1 MLNYYEI
8 LEVER
13 SATEKEI
20 KSAYRKLAKK
30 WHPDTTV
37 FEKEYAADKF
47 KELTIAYN
55 TLSDSERRKNYD
67 YNLDYEKRK
76 EAERR
81 YREQQKQEAERRYRE
96 QQKQE
101 AERRYREQQQE
112 AERRYREQQ
121 KQEAERRYREQQQEA
136 ERRYREQQKQEAERR
151 YREQQQEA
159 ERRYREQQKQEAER
173 RYREQQDNT
182 AKNKNSNNGVLKN
195 LKEIMLLKLN
205 VITDNI
211 FIFAINNPFK
221 IFLFN
226 ELTVAGFCFFSRNLK
241 LYESSYYIMIISLV
255 LLVISNF
262 ILLTLHDLM
271 EEHKFHISNVSLKL
285 KLSCLV
291 FWVFFLILSDVLVYA
306 RVILVKLK
314 GEEAAEE
321 FGIICSNILEAWNDD
336 LLLGYMIFIIGIIFW
351 AFSKIFT
358 DKITILRT
366 FATTIMIILIIMVL
380 DVIKAI

>member
-47 KELTIAYN
+47 KEITIAYN
-55 TLSDSERRKNYD
+55 TLTDSERRKNYD

-101 AERRYREQQQE
+101 AECRYREQQKQEAERRYREQQKQEAECRYREQQE

-121 KQEAERRYREQQQEA
+121 KQEAERRYRE
-136 ERRYREQQKQEAERR
+136 K
-151 YREQQQEA
+151 
-159 ERRYREQQKQEAER
+159 
-173 RYREQQDNT
+173 QDNIT
-182 AKNKNSNNGVLKN
+182 KTKKSNNSIFEN
-195 LKEIMLLKLN
+195 LKEMLLLKF
-205 VITDNI
+205 IKIIDNI
-211 FIFAINNPFK
+211 CVFAIYNRFK
-221 IFLFN
+221 IGLFN
-226 ELTVAGFCFFSRNLK
+226 ILITAGFSFFNSGLK
-241 LYESSYYIMIISLV
+241 LYDFSYYIMVTSLILIKISD
-255 LLVISNF
+255 F
-262 ILLTLHDLM
+262 ILCSLHDLM
-271 EEHKFHISNVSLKL
+271 EEHKVRISDVSLKL

-291 FWVFFLILSDVLVYA
+291 SWVFFLILSDVLIYA

-314 GEEAAEE
+314 GEEAAED
-321 FGIICSNILEAWNDD
+321 FAIICSKILKAWNDD

-358 DKITILRT
+358 DKITIRKT
-366 FATTIMIILIIMVL
+366 FATTIMIILIIMAL

>member
-121 KQEAERRYREQQQEA
+121 KQEAERRYREQQ
-136 ERRYREQQKQEAERR
+136 
-151 YREQQQEA
+151 
-159 ERRYREQQKQEAER
+159 
-173 RYREQQDNT
+173 DNT

-195 LKEIMLLKLN
+195 LKEIMLSKLN

-226 ELTVAGFCFFSRNLK
+226 ELTVAGSCFFSRNLK

-271 EEHKFHISNVSLKL
+271 EEHKFRISNVSLKL

-306 RVILVKLK
+306 RVILVNLK
-314 GEEAAEE
+314 GEETAEE

-336 LLLGYMIFIIGIIFW
+336 FVLGWIIFILGIIFW
-351 AFSKIFT
+351 AFSKFFT

>member
-121 KQEAERRYREQQQEA
+121 KQEAERRYREQQ
-136 ERRYREQQKQEAERR
+136 
-151 YREQQQEA
+151 
-159 ERRYREQQKQEAER
+159 
-173 RYREQQDNT
+173 DNT

-195 LKEIMLLKLN
+195 LKEIMLSKLN

-221 IFLFN
+221 IVLFN
-226 ELTVAGFCFFSRNLK
+226 WLTVAGFFFFSRNLK
-241 LYESSYYIMIISLV
+241 LYESSYYIMTISLV
-255 LLVISNF
+255 LIVISNF

-271 EEHKFHISNVSLKL
+271 EEHKFRISNVSLKL

-306 RVILVKLK
+306 RVILVNLK
-314 GEEAAEE
+314 GEETAEE

-336 LLLGYMIFIIGIIFW
+336 YVLGCIIFSLGIIFW

-366 FATTIMIILIIMVL
+366 CATTIMIILIIMVL

>member
-151 YREQQQEA
+151 YREQQ
-159 ERRYREQQKQEAER
+159 
-173 RYREQQDNT
+173 DNT

-195 LKEIMLLKLN
+195 LKEIMLSKLN

-226 ELTVAGFCFFSRNLK
+226 ELTVAGSCFFSRNLK

-271 EEHKFHISNVSLKL
+271 EEHKFRISNVSLKL

-306 RVILVKLK
+306 RVILVNLK
-314 GEEAAEE
+314 GEETAEE

-336 LLLGYMIFIIGIIFW
+336 FVLGWIIFILGIIFW
-351 AFSKIFT
+351 AFSKFFT

>member
-47 KELTIAYN
+47 KEITIAYN

-81 YREQQKQEAERRYRE
+81 YKEQQKQETERRYRE
-96 QQKQE
+96 
-101 AERRYREQQQE
+101 RQQE

-136 ERRYREQQKQEAERR
+136 ERRYREQQKL
-151 YREQQQEA
+151 EA
-159 ERRYREQQKQEAER
+159 ERRYREQQKQEAEC

-195 LKEIMLLKLN
+195 LKQIMLLKLN

-211 FIFAINNPFK
+211 FTFAIYNPFK
-221 IFLFN
+221 ISLFN
-226 ELTVAGFCFFSRNLK
+226 ILIVGGFCFFSRNLK
-241 LYESSYYIMIISLV
+241 LYEFSYYIMITSLV
-255 LLVISNF
+255 LIKISGF
-262 ILLTLHDLM
+262 ILLTLHDLT
-271 EEHKFHISNVSLKL
+271 EEHKFRISDVSLKL

-291 FWVFFLILSDVLVYA
+291 FWVFFLILSDALVYA
-306 RVILVKLK
+306 RVILVNLK
-314 GEEAAEE
+314 GEEIAEE
-321 FGIICSNILEAWNDD
+321 FGIICSDILKAWNDD
-336 LLLGYMIFIIGIIFW
+336 FELGCVIFILGIIFW

-358 DKITILRT
+358 DKITIFRT

>member
-47 KELTIAYN
+47 KEITIAYN
-55 TLSDSERRKNYD
+55 TLTDSERRKNYD

-101 AERRYREQQQE
+101 AECRYREQQE

-121 KQEAERRYREQQQEA
+121 KQEAERRYRE
-136 ERRYREQQKQEAERR
+136 K
-151 YREQQQEA
+151 
-159 ERRYREQQKQEAER
+159 
-173 RYREQQDNT
+173 QDNIT
-182 AKNKNSNNGVLKN
+182 KTKKSNNSIFEN
-195 LKEIMLLKLN
+195 LKEMLLLKF
-205 VITDNI
+205 IKIIDNI
-211 FIFAINNPFK
+211 CVFAIYNRFK
-221 IFLFN
+221 IGLFN
-226 ELTVAGFCFFSRNLK
+226 ILITAGFSFFNSGLK
-241 LYESSYYIMIISLV
+241 LYDFSYYIMVTSLILIKISD
-255 LLVISNF
+255 F
-262 ILLTLHDLM
+262 ILCSLHDLM
-271 EEHKFHISNVSLKL
+271 EEHKVRISDVSLKL

-291 FWVFFLILSDVLVYA
+291 SWVFFLILSDVLIYA

-314 GEEAAEE
+314 GEEAAED
-321 FGIICSNILEAWNDD
+321 FAIICSKILKAWNDD

-358 DKITILRT
+358 DKITIRKT
-366 FATTIMIILIIMVL
+366 FATTIMIILIIMAL